1 MIDPKLIDVEFKFD
15 GLKDDATEDQL
26 LQAGAKRFPES
37 LLIDRSEWDD
47 RIEELDKQKQWAED
61 YSGRH
66 SNQSNSHECVSHASV
81 NNAQI
86 AWNRQYNGMDHDVWF
101 SPLAL
106 YTRVTGG
113 SRWGGSNVLS
123 TMREMMANG
132 LIPDHDG
139 PAGKNSQQKLFDHTL
154 HETSGRTEDWWPT
167 SGWVR
172 PSELPDGW
180 KETAKHFRPLEVYTI
195 PHGSREAHASALLR
209 GWCCTNGR
217 SGHSIAHVKLAKEGG
232 RYLSRYKDSYGPG
245 SFRYDSERMW
255 GGGFVIRSMTMW
267 NKDK

>member
-26 LQAGAKRFPES
+26 LAAGAKRFPES

-61 YSGRH
+61 YSGRFTA
-66 SNQSNSHECVSHASV
+66 QANSHECVAHASCQ
-81 NNAQI
+81 NAQI
-86 AWNRQYNGMDHDVWF
+86 AFNRQYNGMDNDVWF

-123 TMREMMANG
+123 TMRQMMANG

-167 SGWVR
+167 SGWVN

-180 KETAKHFRPLEVYTI
+180 EETAKHFRALEVYTV
-195 PHGSREAHASALLR
+195 PDRAAHASALLR
-209 GWCCTNGR
+209 GWCVTNGR
-217 SGHSIAHVKLAKEGG
+217 NGHSIPHVRLQKDGN
-232 RYLSRYKDSYGPG
+232 RYLSKYKDSYRVY
-245 SFRYDSERMW
+245 RYDSEKLW

-267 NKDK
+267 NKNK